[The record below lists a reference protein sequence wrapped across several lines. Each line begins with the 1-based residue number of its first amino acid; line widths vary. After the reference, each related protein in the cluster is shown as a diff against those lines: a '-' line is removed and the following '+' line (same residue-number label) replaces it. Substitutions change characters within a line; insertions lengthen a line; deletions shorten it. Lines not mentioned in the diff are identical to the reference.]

1 MINGGQ
7 ILFRLPEVAMAM
19 ELLKHAHDLLQGKEK
34 GEGKGYIA

>member
-1 MINGGQ
+1 MINGVQ

-19 ELLKHAHDLLQGKEK
+19 VLLKQAHNLLQGKEK